1 MTKNNYYDYSKPI
14 KLLDNTNNIIYF
26 FICILLI
33 FTIATI
39 YLITQIIDTDIQQG
53 DNYLIIY
60 IHVPA
65 AWLSILIYIMISIT
79 SLIFLITKNPL
90 INIITKTG
98 LIIGILFT
106 VITLI
111 TGSLWGKPMW
121 GTYWVW
127 DARLTSVL
135 VLFFIYLIN
144 ILINNISNNSIK
156 NSIISSIFILVGL
169 INIPIIKLSV
179 EWWNTLHQ
187 PSSLSQFHSNI
198 HISIL
203 IPILYM
209 IITFILIFII
219 IFILYLRKAI
229 LLRKINIYGEYSS
242 VG

>member
-1 MTKNNYYDYSKPI
+1 MKKNNYYDYSKPI
-14 KLLDNTNNIIYF
+14 KLLGNTNNFIYF
-26 FICILLI
+26 FLCTIIILI
-33 FTIATI
+33 IATF
-39 YLITQIIDTDIQQG
+39 YLILQIIDTDIQQG

-60 IHVPA
+60 IHVPS
-65 AWLSILIYIMISIT
+65 AWLSILIYILISLT

-90 INIITKTG
+90 IDIFTKTG

-106 VITLI
+106 SITLI

-144 ILINNISNNSIK
+144 IFINNISNNKIK
-156 NSIISSIFILVGL
+156 NSTITSIFILIGL

-187 PSSLSQFHSNI
+187 PSSLSQYNSNI
-198 HISIL
+198 HISML
-203 IPILYM
+203 IPIIYM
-209 IITFILIFII
+209 ILAFLLIFILIL
-219 IFILYLRKAI
+219 ILYLRRLI
-229 LLRKINIYGEYSS
+229 LLRKISFYGEYNSI
-242 VG
+242 G